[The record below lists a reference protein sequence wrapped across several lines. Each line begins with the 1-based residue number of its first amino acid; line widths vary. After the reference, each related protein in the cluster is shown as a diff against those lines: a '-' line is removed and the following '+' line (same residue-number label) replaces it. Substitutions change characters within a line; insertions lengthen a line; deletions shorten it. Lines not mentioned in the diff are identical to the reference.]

1 MPPPTIL
8 AQLLTWGNGWD
19 HAHEKPDWPRRTL
32 GSSVARMSAGS
43 VINAFAVGLINAPVL
58 GRLVG
63 QGLVVVRYT
72 GRRSGN
78 TFETPVGYMGRGNV
92 VTINVAA
99 PNGKTWW
106 RNFLGDGAEL
116 TLLNFHGADR
126 TGHAIATRNA
136 KGRVKVTVELG

>member
-1 MPPPTIL
+1 MK
-8 AQLLTWGNGWD
+8 A
-19 HAHEKPDWPRRTL
+19 
-32 GSSVARMSAGS
+32 SSVGRMSAGFNDGFARA
-43 VINAFAVGLINAPVL
+43 VNAFAVRLINAPVL
-58 GRLVG
+58 GSLVG

-78 TFETPVGYMGRGNV
+78 TVEIPVGYRRRGNL

-106 RNFLGDGAEL
+106 RNFLGAGAEL

-126 TGHAIATRNA
+126 TGQATATRDP
-136 KGRVKVTVELG
+136 KGRVKVTVQL